1 MDCLDERNYRPGPL
15 RGRPGQSHFTAVIYG
30 MDRAKFGNPETTLR
44 GKRIRVTGPI
54 TYFRGKPEIV
64 LTEPSELTQ

>member
-1 MDCLDERNYRPGPL
+1 
-15 RGRPGQSHFTAVIYG
+15 
-30 MDRAKFGNPETTLR
+30 
-44 GKRIRVTGPI
+44 VTGPI